1 MAVHAGRKSR
11 WPADDLVTADMPQ
24 KARASQAERSAS
36 ALDRRMDGEHLPRRP
51 QWQCLMCEAGTP
63 WPCHPA
69 RVRLAEA
76 YGPDRIGLST
86 YVGGLL
92 FIVALELPDVTP
104 AEMYERFVAWT
115 R

>member
-1 MAVHAGRKSR
+1 M
-11 WPADDLVTADMPQ
+11 
-24 KARASQAERSAS
+24 S

-51 QWQCLMCEAGTP
+51 QWHCQTCAADTP

-76 YGPDRIGLST
+76 YGCDRIGLSI
-86 YVGGLL
+86 YVSGLL
-92 FIVALELPDVTP
+92 VVVVVELPEVAP
-104 AEMYERFVAWT
+104 AELYERFVAWT

>member
-1 MAVHAGRKSR
+1 MSV
-11 WPADDLVTADMPQ
+11 
-24 KARASQAERSAS
+24 
-36 ALDRRMDGEHLPRRP
+36 LDRRVDGEHLPRRP
-51 QWQCLMCEAGTP
+51 QWQCQTCDPDTP

-76 YGPDRIGLST
+76 YGRDRIGLSM

-92 FIVALELPDVTP
+92 FIVAVELPDVPP
-104 AEMYERFVAWT
+104 AELYERFVAWT